1 MIMLEMFSGLGP
13 AMTVTLILS
22 LGFVLAFEFIN
33 GFHDTANAVAT
44 VIYTQSMKPQVA
56 VVLSGIFNFFGVI
69 TGGLAVAYAIV
80 NLLPVDLLVSVNS
93 ARGLV
98 MVFSLLASA
107 IVWNLGTWYFGIPSS
122 SSHTLIG
129 SILGVGIAN
138 SLLNN
143 TGVAH
148 GVNWGKAIDAGLS
161 LLVSPLVG
169 AGLALVLVMVL
180 IKLRPLSN
188 IHKTPFQRQQVE
200 GRKHP
205 PFWARFML
213 IVSAMGL
220 SFSHG
225 SNDGQK
231 GVGLVM
237 LVLIGLVP
245 AQFVVNMD
253 SDAYQIEHTRLAAT
267 HMKEFYQQHEAAFTA
282 AYPKQ
287 AAPLTAGKPF
297 ECAPAD
303 TVAHAETLLASIGSV
318 QNYQEL
324 PPAKRWEVR
333 TQLICL
339 ADTAKKVD
347 KLAGISAADKQ
358 RVKNLSKDLTAT
370 TEYAPLW
377 VIIAVALALGI
388 GTMIGWKRVV
398 LTVGEKIGKKD
409 MTYAQGMSAQI
420 VAGCSIGLASLFGF
434 PVSTTHIL
442 SSAVAG
448 TMVANRAGL
457 QFSTIRSILMA
468 WLLTL
473 PVCMGLAIGMYWV
486 GVKLFV

>member
-1 MIMLEMFSGLGP
+1 MSELFAGLSP
-13 AMTVTLILS
+13 SVAITLILS

-56 VVLSGIFNFFGVI
+56 VVLSGIFNFLGVI

-98 MVFSLLASA
+98 MVFSLLSSA
-107 IVWNLGTWYFGIPSS
+107 IIWNLGTWYFGIPSS

-129 SILGVGIAN
+129 SILGVGLAN
-138 SLLNN
+138 SLING
-143 TGVAH
+143 TAVAH
-148 GVNWGKAIDAGLS
+148 GVNWGKAIDVGLS
-161 LLVSPLVG
+161 LLLSPIVG
-169 AGLALVLVMVL
+169 AGLAGLMVILL

-188 IHKTPFQRQQVE
+188 IHKSPFQRQQVE

-213 IVSAMGL
+213 ILSAMGL

-245 AQFVVNMD
+245 AKFVVNMD

-267 HMKEFYQQHEAAFTA
+267 HMKEFYQQHEKAFSA
-282 AYPKQ
+282 LYPAK

-297 ECAPAD
+297 ECAPAE
-303 TVAHAETLLASIGSV
+303 TVARAESLLASIGAV
-318 QNYQEL
+318 QSFQEL
-324 PPAKRWEVR
+324 PAAKRWDVR

-339 ADTAKKVD
+339 ADTAKKAD
-347 KLAGISAADKQ
+347 KLTGVSATEKQ
-358 RVKNLSKDLTAT
+358 RVKSLLKDLTAT

-377 VIIAVALALGI
+377 VIVAVALALGL

-398 LTVGEKIGKKD
+398 ETVGAKIGKQD

-420 VAGCSIGLASLFGF
+420 VAGISIGLASLFGF
-434 PVSTTHIL
+434 PVSTTHVL

-457 QFSTIRSILMA
+457 QLSTIRSILMA
-468 WLLTL
+468 WVLTL
-473 PVCMGLAIGMYWV
+473 PVCMGLAIGFYWL

>member
-1 MIMLEMFSGLGP
+1 MLEMFSGLEP
-13 AMTVTLILS
+13 TIAVTLILS

-44 VIYTQSMKPQVA
+44 VIYTQSMKPQLA
-56 VVLSGIFNFFGVI
+56 VVLSGIFNFLGVFA
-69 TGGLAVAYAIV
+69 GGLAVAYAIV

-93 ARGLV
+93 AKGLV

-107 IVWNLGTWYFGIPSS
+107 IIWNLGTWYFGIPSS

-138 SLLNN
+138 SLLNG
-143 TGVAH
+143 TTLAH
-148 GVNWGKAIDAGLS
+148 GVNWGKAIDVGLS
-161 LLVSPLVG
+161 LLLSPLVG
-169 AGLALVLVMVL
+169 GGLAALLVLAL

-213 IVSAMGL
+213 IVSAMGM

-237 LVLIGLVP
+237 LVLIGIVP
-245 AQFVVNMD
+245 AQFVVNME
-253 SDAYQIEHTRLAAT
+253 SDAYQIEHTRTAAV
-267 HMKEFYQQHEAAFTA
+267 HMKEFYQRHEAAFA
-282 AYPKQ
+282 AKYPAK
-287 AAPLTAGKPF
+287 AEPLAAGKRF
-297 ECAPAD
+297 ECAPTD
-303 TVAHAETLLASIGSV
+303 TVAHADALLAAIGSV
-318 QNYQEL
+318 QSYQEL
-324 PPAKRWEVR
+324 PADKRWEVR
-333 TQLICL
+333 TQLLCL
-339 ADTAKKVD
+339 ADAAKKAD
-347 KLAGISAADKQ
+347 KLPGVTPAEKQ
-358 RVKNLSKDLTAT
+358 HVKSLHKDLTAT
-370 TEYAPLW
+370 TEYAPFW
-377 VIIAVALALGI
+377 VIVAVALALGI

-398 LTVGEKIGKKD
+398 KTVGEKIGKKD
-409 MTYAQGMSAQI
+409 MTYSQGMSAQI
-420 VAGCSIGLASLFGF
+420 VAGTSIGLASLFGF

-468 WLLTL
+468 WVLTL
-473 PVCMGLAIGMYWV
+473 PVCMSLAIGFYWL

>member
-1 MIMLEMFSGLGP
+1 MLEMFSGLEP
-13 AMTVTLILS
+13 AIAVTLILS

-44 VIYTQSMKPQVA
+44 VIYTQSMKPQIA
-56 VVLSGIFNFFGVI
+56 VVLSGIFNFLGVFA
-69 TGGLAVAYAIV
+69 GGLAVAYAIV

-93 ARGLV
+93 TRGLV

-107 IVWNLGTWYFGIPSS
+107 IIWNLGTWYFGIPSS

-129 SILGVGIAN
+129 SILGVGVAN
-138 SLLNN
+138 SLIN
-143 TGVAH
+143 GSSIAH
-148 GVNWGKAIDAGLS
+148 GVNWSKAIDVFTS
-161 LLVSPLVG
+161 LLLSPLIG
-169 AGLALVLVMVL
+169 GGLAALLVIVL
-180 IKLRPLSN
+180 IKLRAQSN
-188 IHKTPFQRQQVE
+188 IHKTPYQRQQVE

-213 IVSAMGL
+213 IVSAMGM

-237 LVLIGLVP
+237 LVLIGIVP

-267 HMKEFYQQHEAAFTA
+267 RMKDFYQQHQDAFLA
-282 AYPKQ
+282 KYPTKPAQ
-287 AAPLTAGKPF
+287 PLAAGKPF

-303 TVAHAETLLASIGSV
+303 TVAHAETLLAAIGSV
-318 QNYQEL
+318 QSYQEL
-324 PPAKRWEVR
+324 PDTKRWEVR
-333 TQLICL
+333 TQLLCL
-339 ADTAKKVD
+339 ADSAKKGE
-347 KLAGISAADKQ
+347 KLAGLSSADKQ
-358 RVKNLSKDLTAT
+358 RVKSIHKDLTAT

-377 VIIAVALALGI
+377 VIVAVALALGI

-398 LTVGEKIGKKD
+398 RTVGEKIGKKD
-409 MTYAQGMSAQI
+409 MTYAQGMSAQT
-420 VAGCSIGLASLFGF
+420 VAGLSIWLASVFGF

-442 SSAVAG
+442 SSSVAG

-457 QFSTIRSILMA
+457 QFATVRNILMA
-468 WLLTL
+468 WVLTL
-473 PVCMGLAIGMYWV
+473 PVCMGLAIGFYWL